1 MIKKLFLF
9 CILFFP
15 IISVFAND
23 NSYQIDL
30 IVFTQINDAAMNSEN
45 WPNTLKQPYLKNA
58 IAPEFDQ
65 NLGLQKEADK
75 LKQQENYKIILH
87 TSWQQNITS
96 LRQAKWIHI
105 YGGQPYDAQGQV
117 IQPDDNRLPTYW
129 KLNGKIKISKSN
141 FFDIYTNLYLTIPTA
156 SRDNIISLRTFIL
169 QQHRRTKL
177 NQLNYLDHPLFG
189 VLIKISKNTSQQA
202 N

>member
-1 MIKKLFLF
+1 MIKKIFFFCLLFL
-9 CILFFP
+9 P
-15 IISVFAND
+15 IFSVFADD

-30 IVFTQINDAAMNSEN
+30 IVFTHINNQAMNSEN

-58 IAPEFDQ
+58 VNPEFDPV
-65 NLGLQKEADK
+65 LGLQKEADK
-75 LKQQENYKIILH
+75 LKQQDDYKIILH
-87 TSWQQNITS
+87 TSWQQNVTS
-96 LRQAKWIHI
+96 LRDAKWIRI
-105 YGGQPYDAQGQV
+105 YGGQPYDAQGQP

-129 KLNGKIKISKSN
+129 ELNGKIKISKSN
-141 FFDIYTNLYLTIPTA
+141 FFDIYTDLYLTIPTG
-156 SRDNIISLRTFIL
+156 SQNNIIPLRTFIM

-189 VLIKISKNTSQQA
+189 VLIKISKSPSQPV